1 MGIYISKLFVKSG
14 AFNTLRI
21 QSVAHA
27 LNNAY
32 LHAHDSLVYCY
43 SQHLSSS
50 KEREIISKKQ
60 ESSKAFYL
68 NQRPLPQEFM
78 HQRHHLLYPPCFSLE
93 GCNRYRIIKCGYFQY
108 TKQVYD
114 ALDYIYYNLT
124 LGSSYVFLKD
134 CNVRNSLVQALIHVH
149 LSLKLLMHLENTY
162 SLHQRHNSDLK
173 MKLSRYGWQTNVFS
187 YGKCIYIYINYNP
200 WNDFTWILLW
210 MHV

>member
-1 MGIYISKLFVKSG
+1 MGINISKLFVKSG

-50 KEREIISKKQ
+50 KERKIISKKQ

-108 TKQVYD
+108 AKQVYD
-114 ALDYIYYNLT
+114 EPIESVIVNNSMPICFKSISTFFAREQ
-124 LGSSYVFLKD
+124 LKFFAHLKFQF
-134 CNVRNSLVQALIHVH
+134 CCHHASLCRN
-149 LSLKLLMHLENTY
+149 KL
-162 SLHQRHNSDLK
+162 HN
-173 MKLSRYGWQTNVFS
+173 
-187 YGKCIYIYINYNP
+187 I
-200 WNDFTWILLW
+200 
-210 MHV
+210 